1 MEKLLKLINEYEE
14 SRWDTVDDWLTEEER
29 ENWAVIEEL
38 PTWSEYEWHL
48 RHCNANKVAYEKDT
62 FDAYALSKKYGFVR
76 WLLENWYIIP
86 YTAVYSPIEWRT
98 IWFTN
103 WVTVTTVNDS
113 IFDSLTAYLATS
125 NNPISDLIN
134 LLS

>member
-1 MEKLLKLINEYEE
+1 MEKLLELINEYEE
-14 SRWDTVDDWLTEEER
+14 SRWTTIDDWLTEEER
-29 ENWAVIEEL
+29 ENWATIEEN
-38 PTWSEYEWHL
+38 PTRKEYEWHL
-48 RHCNANKVAYEKDT
+48 RHCNAKTVAYEKDT

-98 IWFTN
+98 IWFNN
-103 WVTVTTVNDS
+103 WVTATTVNDS

>member
-14 SRWDTVDDWLTEEER
+14 SRWEVIDDWLTEEER
-29 ENWAVIEEL
+29 ENWAIVEESH
-38 PTWSEYEWHL
+38 TRKEYKWHL
-48 RHCNANKVAYEKDT
+48 RHCNASTIAHEKDT
-62 FDAYALSKKYGFVR
+62 FDAYALSKKYGFIR

-98 IWFTN
+98 IWFNN
-103 WVTVTTVNDS
+103 WVTATTVNDS